1 MGDKKNNIFLDHVT
15 RTLKYSGRGGGRS
28 EYPVISD
35 PEKHAEKLLHQ
46 YSDVIRGYVGDS
58 DPPRRFL
65 WYRVDGSAGT
75 TSSGSG
81 TTSTDFGT
89 T

>member
-1 MGDKKNNIFLDHVT
+1 MAGWDLKKGKLVEEHVST
-15 RTLKYSGRGGGRS
+15 D
-28 EYPVISD
+28 EYWSLFNYVFSD
-35 PEKHAEKLLHQ
+35 
-46 YSDVIRGYVGDS
+46 GYVGDS

-89 T
+89 TIVG